1 MILGEGLTFPQAV
14 SNLPTIPAT
23 VSKSELANW
32 YDYPQ
37 YFDMLFRDETPVEVE
52 FFEQAFQRYAKR
64 KIRRL
69 FEPGCGSGRLVVA
82 MAAQGYDVT
91 GMDLSDAMLNYVERK
106 LRRRKLSAH
115 CIKGDMTH
123 VEFAKRFDAA
133 FCTYNTF
140 RHLLTEK
147 DALSHLRSMADSIAV
162 GGLYIL
168 GMHLVPEE
176 DYEAVVERFTIRQAG
191 TKLTTTISVP
201 ETDLKKRLETLRV
214 KLRAVRASGETI
226 RIQSEFPLRLYTP
239 TQLKRLFKK
248 VDDQFELA
256 DSFDF
261 AYDIDDPLTF
271 DKELLEGLFVLR
283 RIG

>member
-1 MILGEGLTFPQAV
+1 V
-14 SNLPTIPAT
+14 
-23 VSKSELANW
+23 ANW

-52 FFEQAFQRYAKR
+52 FFLQAFERFAKR
-64 KIRRL
+64 DVRRV

-82 MAAQGYDVT
+82 MAAKGYDAT
-91 GMDLSDAMLNYVERK
+91 GLDLSDAMLGYMRRK
-106 LRRRKLSAH
+106 LRRRGLHAT

-123 VEFAKRFDAA
+123 LAFETPFDAA

-140 RHLLTEK
+140 RHLLSEK
-147 DALSHLRSMADSIAV
+147 DALAHLRSMADALAT
-162 GGLYIL
+162 GGIYIL

-176 DYEAVVERFTIRQAG
+176 EYEAVVERFKMTQGG
-191 TKLTTTISVP
+191 TTLTTTISVP
-201 ETDLKKRLETLRV
+201 ETDEKKRLETLRV
-214 KLRAVRASGETI
+214 KLRAVRKSGETI

-248 VDDQFELA
+248 VEDQFELVE
-256 DSFDF
+256 SFDF
-261 AYDIDDPLTF
+261 AYDIDDPLPF

-283 RIG
+283 KRAGS